1 MSRLLQRANTLA
13 AWVGAAGMLAALGML
28 GACAAGP
35 DSDYVKPTATT
46 ASTPKTAEPE
56 NDAQPGAPNTAPA
69 PAPATPTPNPAQS
82 HG

>member
-1 MSRLLQRANTLA
+1 MSNLLQCAGRLA
-13 AWVGAAGMLAALGML
+13 PWVGAAGMLAALGML
-28 GACAAGP
+28 GACALGP

-56 NDAQPGAPNTAPA
+56 NGAQPDAPGIAPA
-69 PAPATPTPNPAQS
+69 LAPATPTPTTAPP